1 MHNLILGVFFG
12 WLLFSINGTETF
24 WKTYRVLDK
33 MGDTIAE
40 GMVKDIVPPKLEIKA
55 EPKPEP
61 KEEIIVDMKREA
73 YLKMCQGHGYTLK
86 QCQAY
91 WDQNDQTTLTETEK
105 PVKIKQHKP
114 LEQPI

>member
-40 GMVKDIVPPKLEIKA
+40 GMVKDIVPPKAEI
-55 EPKPEP
+55 KPEP
-61 KEEIIVDMKREA
+61 KAEVIVETKRDV
-73 YLKMCQGHGYTLK
+73 YLKMCQSYGNSLK
-86 QCQAY
+86 QCQTY
-91 WDQNDQTTLTETEK
+91 WDQDDQTTLTEAEK

>member
-24 WKTYRVLDK
+24 WKTYRILDK

-55 EPKPEP
+55 EPKHEV
-61 KEEIIVDMKREA
+61 IVETKRDA
-73 YLKMCQGHGYTLK
+73 YLKMCQSYGHSLK
-86 QCQAY
+86 QCQTY
-91 WDQNDQTTLTETEK
+91 WDQDDQTTLTETEK

>member
-55 EPKPEP
+55 EPK
-61 KEEIIVDMKREA
+61 EETIVETKREA
-73 YLKMCQGHGYTLK
+73 YMKMCQGHGYSLK
-86 QCQAY
+86 QCQKY
-91 WDQNDQTTLTETEK
+91 WDQDDQTTLTETEK

-114 LEQPI
+114 LEQNI

>member
-12 WLLFSINGTETF
+12 WLLFSINGSETF

-40 GMVKDIVPPKLEIKA
+40 GMVKDMVPPKLEIKT
-55 EPKPEP
+55 EPKPEV
-61 KEEIIVDMKREA
+61 IVETKRDA
-73 YLKMCQGHGYTLK
+73 YMKMCQSYGHSLK
-86 QCQAY
+86 QCQTY
-91 WDQNDQTTLTETEK
+91 WDQDDQTTLTEAEK

-114 LEQPI
+114 LEQNI

>member
-40 GMVKDIVPPKLEIKA
+40 GMVKDIVPA
-55 EPKPEP
+55 KPES
-61 KEEIIVDMKREA
+61 KEETIVDTKREA
-73 YLKMCQGHGYTLK
+73 YMKMCQSYGNSVK
-86 QCQAY
+86 QCQTY
-91 WDQNDQTTLTETEK
+91 WDQDDQTTLTDEAK

-114 LEQPI
+114 MEQPS

>member
-24 WKTYRVLDK
+24 WKTYRVLDR

-40 GMVKDIVPPKLEIKA
+40 GMVKDIVPAKPEIKA
-55 EPKPEP
+55 EPKE
-61 KEEIIVDMKREA
+61 KVIVETKRDA
-73 YLKMCQGHGYTLK
+73 YLKMCQQYGNSLK
-86 QCQAY
+86 QCETY
-91 WDQNDQTTLTETEK
+91 WDQDDQTALTEAEK

-114 LEQPI
+114 LEQNI

>member
-24 WKTYRVLDK
+24 WRTYRVLDR

-40 GMVKDIVPPKLEIKA
+40 GMVKDIVHA
-55 EPKPEP
+55 KPEL
-61 KEEIIVDMKREA
+61 KEETVVDTKREA
-73 YLKMCQGHGYTLK
+73 YMKMCQSYGNSIK
-86 QCQAY
+86 QCQTY
-91 WDQNDQTTLTETEK
+91 WDQDDQTMLTDEAK

-114 LEQPI
+114 TEQPS

>member
-61 KEEIIVDMKREA
+61 KEEIIVDVKREA
-73 YLKMCQGHGYTLK
+73 YMAMCKSYGYSVK
-86 QCQAY
+86 QCQKY
-91 WDQNDQTTLTETEK
+91 WDQNDQTTLTETDK

-114 LEQPI
+114 LEQSI

>member
-24 WKTYRVLDK
+24 WKTYRVLDR

-40 GMVKDIVPPKLEIKA
+40 GMVKDIVPAKPEIKA
-55 EPKPEP
+55 EPKE
-61 KEEIIVDMKREA
+61 KVIVETKRDV
-73 YLKMCQGHGYTLK
+73 YLKMCQSYGNSLK
-86 QCQAY
+86 QCETY
-91 WDQNDQTTLTETEK
+91 WDQDDQTALTEAEK

>member
-61 KEEIIVDMKREA
+61 KEEIIVDVKREA
-73 YLKMCQGHGYTLK
+73 YMAMCKSYGYSVK
-86 QCQAY
+86 QCQTY
-91 WDQNDQTTLTETEK
+91 WDQNDQTALTKTDK

-114 LEQPI
+114 LEQSI